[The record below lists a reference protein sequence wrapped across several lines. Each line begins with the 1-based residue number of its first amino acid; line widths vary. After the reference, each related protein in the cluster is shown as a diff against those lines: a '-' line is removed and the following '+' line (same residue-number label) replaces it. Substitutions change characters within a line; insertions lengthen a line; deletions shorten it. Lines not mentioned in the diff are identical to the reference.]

1 MKTKCFYCHF
11 EEKEKPAS
19 EFTMVHIVSN
29 SQIRKGDNWFEGKD
43 RYIPRAV
50 CDKCLKAGRTLA
62 VKFNKDGLTKPKY
75 TEFSN
80 FRG

>member
-11 EEKEKPAS
+11 EERKSRQRVYNGPY
-19 EFTMVHIVSN
+19 VSN